1 MKLIRTIA
9 MSGLLTLSMAT
20 LSFSQTDER
29 SLEGASFQ
37 GKVSSVDKSAQT
49 VVVGDKTYQFLRTSQ
64 ITREQQPASVN
75 DLAVGDTVAGKYKR
89 SDAGNMEVLKLDIV
103 AKADTAVAGVTEGE
117 RGAKGAAFNGK
128 VTKVDSAAQTVT
140 IGSRTFQVL
149 PTTMIKRNGAQ
160 ANFNDLKPGMQLSGR
175 YKKSDTDKMEVLTM
189 DIGRPGANQAVGAAR
204 DESTS
209 ESGASFNGKIGK
221 LDRSAQ
227 TIRVDGKTYRFLP
240 TTTITRVDG
249 SSMNFSN
256 LKEDQHVSGT
266 YKRADDGMLEV
277 LSLQVG
283 RQDKK

>member
-1 MKLIRTIA
+1 
-9 MSGLLTLSMAT
+9 
-20 LSFSQTDER
+20 
-29 SLEGASFQ
+29 
-37 GKVSSVDKSAQT
+37 
-49 VVVGDKTYQFLRTSQ
+49 
-64 ITREQQPASVN
+64 
-75 DLAVGDTVAGKYKR
+75 
-89 SDAGNMEVLKLDIV
+89 MEVLKLDIV
-103 AKADTAVAGVTEGE
+103 AKADTAVASATEGE
-117 RGAKGAAFNGK
+117 RGAKGAAFNGR

-209 ESGASFNGKIGK
+209 ESGASFSGKIGK

-227 TIRVDGKTYRFLP
+227 TIRVDGKTYRLLP

-249 SSMNFSN
+249 NSMNFSN